1 MESSSLTTLD
11 KMLEFPFHLLQTEKN
26 NTVYLMV
33 VFQISGKKL
42 HVENLI
48 HKQSVHISYYN
59 IILSVPRAEGTFF
72 YFLFFSSLSSM

>member
-11 KMLEFPFHLLQTEKN
+11 KMLEFPFHLLQTKKN

-48 HKQSVHISYYN
+48 HNKQSVHISYYN

-72 YFLFFSSLSSM
+72 LFFIF